1 MICVDANVVIRLIEG
16 DGPIRAPL
24 EARLLPLRGTG
35 RFLLTSRL
43 TLLECRVKPLR
54 ANDATLLALY
64 DAFFAGAE
72 VEIIEITAAVVEKA
86 TEVRA
91 SLNVKTPDALH
102 LATAIVS
109 GATTFLTADRGLA
122 RCTEVPVE
130 VL

>member
-1 MICVDANVVIRLIEG
+1 MIYVDANVVIRLIEG
-16 DGPIRAPL
+16 DSAVRSPL

-35 RFLLTSRL
+35 RLLLTSRL
-43 TLLECRVKPLR
+43 TMLECRVKPLR
-54 ANDATLLALY
+54 ANDAALLALY

-72 VEIIEITAAVVEKA
+72 VEIIEITAAVVGKA

-91 SLNVKTPDALH
+91 TLNVKTPDVLH

-109 GATTFLTADRGLA
+109 GATTFLTGDRGLA
-122 RCTEVPVE
+122 RCTEVSVE